1 MKSLDKSRSS
11 RFFVYKFT
19 KEGLVLNKVLM
30 KNIIFEGV
38 ATALITPF
46 NRLGA
51 VDYGSLKRLIKRQIA
66 LGANAV
72 VVLGT
77 TGEASTLTE
86 KERDGV
92 ISAAVEEAN
101 GKVPII
107 AGVGSNDTAVSLK
120 RNKRAKLLGAD
131 GGLAVAPY
139 YNKTTQNGLIAHFF
153 TVADGGLPI
162 ILYNAPSRCGV
173 NIEPETYYE
182 LAKHPNIVG
191 VKEAGD
197 STKNLCELS
206 IISDKLAI
214 YAGNDDSLIPVIGV
228 GGKGV
233 VSVVSNIIPD
243 KLAKIYRLLTG
254 GKAKEGKE
262 EYFKYLKL
270 IKLLFSEVNP
280 IPVKY
285 ALSTLGLCDNRLR
298 LPLLK
303 MQNVKP
309 LKKELKNLRE
319 EIIV

>member
-1 MKSLDKSRSS
+1 
-11 RFFVYKFT
+11 
-19 KEGLVLNKVLM
+19 M
-30 KNIIFEGV
+30 KNILFEGV

-46 NRLGA
+46 DRFGG
-51 VDYGSLKRLIKRQIA
+51 VDYGSLKRLIKRQID

-77 TGEASTLTE
+77 TGEASTLTD
-86 KERDGV
+86 KERDRV
-92 ISAAVEEAN
+92 ISTAVETSN
-101 GKVPII
+101 GKIPII
-107 AGVGSNDTAVSLK
+107 AGVGANDTAVSLK
-120 RNKRAKLLGAD
+120 RSKRGKLLGVN
-131 GGLAVAPY
+131 GGLAVSPY
-139 YNKTTQNGLIAHFF
+139 YNKTTQNGLIAHFL

-182 LAKHPNIVG
+182 LARHPNIVG

-197 STKNLCELS
+197 SVKNLCELS

-214 YAGNDDSLIPVIGV
+214 YAGNDDALIPVIGV

-243 KLAKIYRLLTG
+243 KISKICALLKE
-254 GKAKEGKE
+254 GKTKEGKE
-262 EYFKYLKL
+262 EYCKYLKL

-280 IPVKY
+280 VPIKY
-285 ALSTLGLCDNRLR
+285 ALSLLNLCGNRLR

-303 MQNVKP
+303 MENVKS
-309 LKKELKNLRE
+309 LKNEIKRLTE